1 MTLGTDLE
9 NDRDKEGDYQG
20 DWGGWLE
27 PLLLRTPDKEDWR
40 MVPIGPWGRTYTAV
54 NIQQVFGKHLLSQAL
69 C

>member
-1 MTLGTDLE
+1 MTLGMDLE
-9 NDRDKEGDYQG
+9 NDRDKEGVYQG

-40 MVPIGPWGRTYTAV
+40 MVPIGPGSRTYTAV
-54 NIQQVFGKHLLSQAL
+54 NIQQVFGKRLLSQAL